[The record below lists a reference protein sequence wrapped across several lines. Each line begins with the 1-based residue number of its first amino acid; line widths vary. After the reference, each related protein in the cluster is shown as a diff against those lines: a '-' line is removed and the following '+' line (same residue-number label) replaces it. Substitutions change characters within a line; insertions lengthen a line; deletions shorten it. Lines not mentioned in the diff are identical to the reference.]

1 MEGHLYRHAEVFHGN
16 DWRLEMDNDQKH
28 TSWISKQWIEKNIPN
43 KMPWLSRNPNINP
56 MENLFGW
63 VKQKLVKE
71 GPKTIAELKWKLEEI
86 WGNIEPEF
94 FIPYWKSMVTQCNMV
109 REGAENVLIIEFY
122 SIISHYFLD

>member
-63 VKQKLVKE
+63 VKQ
-71 GPKTIAELKWKLEEI
+71 
-86 WGNIEPEF
+86 N
-94 FIPYWKSMVTQCNMV
+94 
-109 REGAENVLIIEFY
+109 
-122 SIISHYFLD
+122 